1 MMKWKKLPKR
11 ILSILMAAVI
21 LASTAAIATSA
32 ADMPSEDNPL
42 YYHYLID
49 VTILDSYGRVPDES
63 NDSSSLNISPLDYSV
78 RFFLNKENYD
88 KYINHKIGRKDAVIG
103 YDDDMISFNYHS
115 GAHYAACLDLP
126 FTKIPPTL
134 YWVIK
139 PDREWNA
146 IDNYYDFGSD
156 YTDDFTGNTYDEEI
170 KASKKKDILTFSQRS
185 GYVSPEEDDP
195 RINHKS
201 LPNTAEDGDAVIGLY
216 LKNKYG
222 EIDNWDFQYDGV
234 TSKAIDLDDYI

>member
-11 ILSILMAAVI
+11 ILSIFMAAVM
-21 LASTAAIATSA
+21 LASTAAIAVSA

-49 VTILDSYGRVPDES
+49 VTILDPYGRIPDES

-88 KYINHKIGRKDAVIG
+88 EYINHKIGREDAVIG
-103 YDDDMISFNYHS
+103 YDNDMISLNYHS

-139 PDREWNA
+139 PNREWNA
-146 IDNYYDFGSD
+146 IDNYYDYGSD
-156 YTDDFTGNTYDEEI
+156 YRDDFTDNTYDEEI
-170 KASKKKDILTFSQRS
+170 KASKKEDILTFSQRS

-222 EIDNWDFQYDGV
+222 KIDNWNYQYDGV
-234 TSKAIDLDDYI
+234 TSTAIDLDDYI